1 MRTTVIDPAGRLDGI
16 PVETRSLFFRVELL
30 RDRIEELK
38 KPLIVAATYQSPDIK
53 NPQNSLNTLE
63 NIALSKD
70 GVELAGREF
79 MLKLLENSPE
89 FAEASAVMTP
99 ALALIDSDL
108 AQLERANELEGDA
121 IRAEE
126 AAREAAEGRH
136 AAKLAAEIAK
146 DPKVIAA
153 RAALAGVKRLGQPLD
168 ELASDAEELRQD
180 FK

>member
-1 MRTTVIDPAGRLDGI
+1 MRAQIQDPSGRLDGI
-16 PVETRSLFFRVELL
+16 PVETQSLFLRVELL

-38 KPLIVAATYQSPDIK
+38 KPLLIAAIYQQIDIR

-63 NIALSKD
+63 TLALSKD
-70 GVELAGREF
+70 AVELAGREF

-89 FAEASAVMTP
+89 FAEASAVMIP
-99 ALALIDSDL
+99 ALALVDSDL
-108 AQLERANELEGDA
+108 AEIERLNALEGDA

-126 AAREAAEGRH
+126 SAREAAEGRH

-146 DPKVIAA
+146 DPAVVKA
-153 RAALAGVKRLGQPLD
+153 RAALAGVKRLGEPLG
-168 ELASDAEELRQD
+168 EMASDAEDLRAD